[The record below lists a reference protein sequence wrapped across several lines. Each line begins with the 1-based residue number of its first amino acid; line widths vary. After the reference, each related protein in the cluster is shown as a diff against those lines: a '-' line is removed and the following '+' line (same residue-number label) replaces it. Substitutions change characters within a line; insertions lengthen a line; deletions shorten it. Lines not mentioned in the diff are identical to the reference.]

1 MDKEESVEDTLS
13 SLAETFELC
22 YDDVLKLYERYG
34 EDNLEALVKAV
45 AELACY

>member
-1 MDKEESVEDTLS
+1 MDENMLM
-13 SLAETFELC
+13 SLAEAFELC

-45 AELACY
+45 AKIAYY

>member
-1 MDKEESVEDTLS
+1 MQPIDTEMLMS
-13 SLAETFELC
+13 IAETFELC

-45 AELACY
+45 AKAACY